1 MSYAARHRQKPKRES
16 EKHRKQHGKISTRRA
31 DFEGPP
37 HGNVELAPREL
48 RSFFDASS
56 FASSLQD
63 LSATPCRA
71 RLDTQK

>member
-1 MSYAARHRQKPKRES
+1 METSSWPLE
-16 EKHRKQHGKISTRRA
+16 
-31 DFEGPP
+31 
-37 HGNVELAPREL
+37 
-48 RSFFDASS
+48 SFFDASS